1 MKPTIEVLTWLSSP
15 ELVGEIMINTFHHNW
30 KSRGQN
36 SLRHK
41 KESSIKV
48 QGSRSEEEV
57 RSPRWL
63 AAWYPWRG

>member
-48 QGSRSEEEV
+48 QGSRTEE
-57 RSPRWL
+57 
-63 AAWYPWRG
+63 